1 MSYNL
6 DLFSQKLRSIRK
18 SLQLHKDYIADKT
31 GISAKTIVRLEN
43 GKHLPNLD
51 TLELL
56 SPLYKA
62 DLVSLLVQCQLDN
75 YQAFTS
81 ITNEIENKIDNGE
94 FDKLEISLKVL
105 RNFSDSTNNEYYKGF
120 ILQQI
125 LFIDGI
131 LQYSRNEY
139 NLALDTY
146 TKALKITEPDFTLD
160 KYSDF
165 VLSDTEVRIL
175 MNIGF
180 TLDKLKETKK
190 SLDIM
195 LFCKDSLDE
204 TTAIYPKIC
213 HNIAVIYS
221 KMEIFSKSLAY
232 YNEGITTCRKSRQ
245 PLGLGL
251 LYYGKG
257 YSKYKLGYDNYL
269 DSFKTSITLCEAFG
283 QDKLKETIISKC
295 MEHCNIKLE

>member
-1 MSYNL
+1 MSYKL
-6 DLFSQKLRSIRK
+6 EVFSQKLRAIRK

-31 GISAKTIVRLEN
+31 GISGKTIARLEN
-43 GKHLPNLD
+43 GKHLPSLD

-56 SPLYKA
+56 SPLYKT

-105 RNFSDSTNNEYYKGF
+105 KNFADSISNKYYKSF

-125 LFIDGI
+125 IFIDGI
-131 LQYSRNEY
+131 LQYVRNEY

-165 VLSDTEVRIL
+165 ILSDTEVRIL

-180 TLDKLKETKK
+180 ALDKLKETKK

-195 LFCKDSLDE
+195 LFCKDSSDE
-204 TTAIYPKIC
+204 TAAIYPKIC

-221 KMEIFSKSLAY
+221 KMENFSKSLAY
-232 YNEGITTCRKSRQ
+232 YNDGITACRTSRQ
-245 PLGLGL
+245 ALGLGL

-257 YSKYKLGYDNYL
+257 YSEYKLGNDNYL
-269 DSFKTSITLCEAFG
+269 DSFKTAITLCNAFG

-295 MEHCNIKLE
+295 MEHYNIKLE

>member
-6 DLFSQKLRSIRK
+6 EVFSQKLRAMRK

-31 GISAKTIVRLEN
+31 GISVKTIVLLEN

-62 DLVSLLVQCQLDN
+62 DLVSLLVQCQFDD
-75 YQAFTS
+75 YYTFTS
-81 ITNEIENKIDNGE
+81 ITNEIENQIDNGE
-94 FDKLEISLKVL
+94 FDKLELSLKL
-105 RNFSDSTNNEYYKGF
+105 LKNFADSISNEYYKNF

-125 LFIDGI
+125 IFINGI
-131 LQYSRNEY
+131 LQYDKNEY
-139 NLALDTY
+139 NPALNTY
-146 TKALKITEPDFTLD
+146 TKALKITEPNFTLD

-204 TTAIYPKIC
+204 ATAIYPKIC

-221 KMEIFSKSLAY
+221 KMEIFSKSLVY
-232 YNEGITTCRKSRQ
+232 YNEGITACKKSRQ

-295 MEHCNIKLE
+295 MEHCNTILE